1 MTYMALEEGII
12 LKWVHGC
19 KNDFFFY
26 KSGIMF
32 AFFQKD
38 FGKDVE
44 TLKELGSKITLCCYA
59 FEIQHF
65 FRKQ

>member
-1 MTYMALEEGII
+1 MAA
-12 LKWVHGC
+12 KT
-19 KNDFFFY
+19 NFFY
-26 KSGIMF
+26 KYGIMF
-32 AFFQKD
+32 AFLPSKTISVCKD
-38 FGKDVE
+38 FGKDLE